1 MSQETTESIK
11 GETEEHLRE
20 YESND
25 PEYAERIKA
34 ALKISKHYNDMP
46 PEAEWQTPKRPF
58 KACTMPA
65 AMDVKS
71 VANFAADGPIDVEKA
86 TRERRL
92 KKRGAP
98 PGQHNTVISL
108 NSSDEDTP
116 NRN

>member
-46 PEAEWQTPKRPF
+46 PEAEWQTPKRP
-58 KACTMPA
+58 
-65 AMDVKS
+65 
-71 VANFAADGPIDVEKA
+71 
-86 TRERRL
+86 
-92 KKRGAP
+92 
-98 PGQHNTVISL
+98 H
-108 NSSDEDTP
+108 
-116 NRN
+116 